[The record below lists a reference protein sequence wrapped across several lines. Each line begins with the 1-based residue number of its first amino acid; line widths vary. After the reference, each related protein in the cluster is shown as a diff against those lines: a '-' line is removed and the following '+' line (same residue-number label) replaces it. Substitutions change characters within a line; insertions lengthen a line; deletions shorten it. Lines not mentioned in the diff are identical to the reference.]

1 MIPARVVFHLDPKYF
16 DRFHEAKHLALY
28 PRIAEIIARRGG
40 EISLARRPAGPLTP
54 KAAKGDGDLH
64 IVESGASRGVGY
76 LNAALCYLPG
86 FWHLDPKGV
95 LADSSISAQDY
106 DPAGVDPAAAAAFY
120 ADLQTRFAEARQSRY
135 RQAKARADL
144 PAGAVVVFLQ
154 GPLPQ
159 RRDQAHMSY
168 ADMLRAAA
176 LAANGRPVLAK
187 PHPLKVEMGLQT
199 IADIRAEG
207 FDILT
212 SDANVH
218 DLLAAA
224 AVTVSV
230 NSAASLEGFLHGKP
244 AILCGRADFANMA
257 ETVTAPADFPAAMA
271 RALATPRDYAPW
283 FQWYFAERCLALEAP
298 DFEQRLLAIFKTAG
312 FDAEKL
318 GLR

>member
-1 MIPARVVFHLDPKYF
+1 MPARIVFHLEPKYF
-16 DRFHEAKHLALY
+16 DRFHGAKHLALY
-28 PRIAEIIARRGG
+28 PRIEEIIMRRGG
-40 EISLARRPAGPLTP
+40 EITLARRSAGPLRG

-64 IVESGASRGVGY
+64 IVESGNLHGVGY

-95 LADSSISAQDY
+95 LADSSIAAQDF
-106 DPAGVDPAAAAAFY
+106 DPAEVDQNAAAAFY
-120 ADLQTRFAEARQSRY
+120 AALQTRFAIARKSRY

-144 PAGAVVVFLQ
+144 PQDAVVVFLQ

-159 RRDQAHMSY
+159 RRGQAHMSY
-168 ADMLRAAA
+168 EDMLRAAA
-176 LAANGRPVLAK
+176 LAADGRPVLAK

-230 NSAASLEGFLHGKP
+230 NSAAGLEGFLHGKP
-244 AILCGRADFANMA
+244 AILCGRADFAVMA
-257 ETVTAPADFPAAMA
+257 ETVTDPADFPAAIA
-271 RALATPRDYAPW
+271 RALVTPRDYAPW

-298 DFEQRLLAIFKTAG
+298 GFEQRLLAIFATAG
-312 FDAEKL
+312 FDAARL
-318 GLR
+318 GLS